1 MEALIFFAPGVATF
15 LVLVTRD
22 ALDRAEGGDGL
33 EIEEAYAVLG
43 LCNVLVKQFNIFPR
57 ATKSFD
63 EALVSFRRVE
73 RFLLLPEA
81 RPPPS
86 QPPSQPA
93 PPEGPQRHSG
103 AVTAAPPPVAAEAEV
118 VISEDVIAIS
128 EDVIVLESVT
138 SSWEEE
144 MLAARPEV
152 ELGVKLGAEL
162 GVKLGAELGA
172 ETEAGAE
179 AAAVLSFALRELSM
193 CVPAGT
199 LSVIIGEVGCRPHV
213 LEAAASRT

>member
-1 MEALIFFAPGVATF
+1 MQSTMEALIFFAPGVATF

-43 LCNVLVKQFNIFPR
+43 LCNVLVKQFNVFPR
-57 ATKSFD
+57 ATKAFD
-63 EALVSFRRVE
+63 EAIVSFRRVE

-86 QPPSQPA
+86 QPA
-93 PPEGPQRHSG
+93 PLEGAQRHSG
-103 AVTAAPPPVAAEAEV
+103 AVTAAPPSIAAEAEG
-118 VISEDVIAIS
+118 VISEDAIAIS

-138 SSWEEE
+138 SSWDEE

-152 ELGVKLGAEL
+152 ELGAEL
-162 GVKLGAELGA
+162 GVELGVRLGA

-179 AAAVLSFALRELSM
+179 AAAARSFALRELSM
-193 CVPAGT
+193 RVPAGT

>member
-33 EIEEAYAVLG
+33 EIEEAYLVLG
-43 LCNVLVKQFNIFPR
+43 LVNVLVTQSNTFPNPNPNPTPNPNPNSNPNFNQVLVKQFNIFPR

-86 QPPSQPA
+86 QPA
-93 PPEGPQRHSG
+93 ALEGPQRHSG
-103 AVTAAPPPVAAEAEV
+103 GAVAAAPPSVVAEAEG
-118 VISEDVIAIS
+118 VISEDVITIS
-128 EDVIVLESVT
+128 EDVIVLEGVT
-138 SSWEEE
+138 SSWEE
-144 MLAARPEV
+144 MHA
-152 ELGVKLGAEL
+152 
-162 GVKLGAELGA
+162 
-172 ETEAGAE
+172 
-179 AAAVLSFALRELSM
+179 
-193 CVPAGT
+193 AGT
-199 LSVIIGEVGCRPHV
+199 EVG
-213 LEAAASRT
+213 

>member
-1 MEALIFFAPGVATF
+1 MQSTMEALIFFAPGVATF

-43 LCNVLVKQFNIFPR
+43 LCNVLVKQFNVFPR
-57 ATKSFD
+57 ATKAFD
-63 EALVSFRRVE
+63 EAIVSFRRVE

-86 QPPSQPA
+86 QPA
-93 PPEGPQRHSG
+93 PLEGAQRHSG
-103 AVTAAPPPVAAEAEV
+103 AVTAAPPSIAAEAEG
-118 VISEDVIAIS
+118 VISEDAIAIS

-138 SSWEEE
+138 SSWDEE
-144 MLAARPEV
+144 MLAAAPEV
-152 ELGVKLGAEL
+152 ELEV
-162 GVKLGAELGA
+162 ELGA
-172 ETEAGAE
+172 EAGAE
-179 AAAVLSFALRELSM
+179 AAAARSFALRELSM
-193 CVPAGT
+193 RVPAGT